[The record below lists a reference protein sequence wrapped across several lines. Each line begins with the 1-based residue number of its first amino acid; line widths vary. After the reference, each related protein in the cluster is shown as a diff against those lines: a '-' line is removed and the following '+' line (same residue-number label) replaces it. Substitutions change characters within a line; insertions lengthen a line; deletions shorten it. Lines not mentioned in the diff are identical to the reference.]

1 MADRSDFLS
10 GVLLGAFLGVG
21 LGMLLAPQT
30 GRETQDRLRQKADE
44 MSQRFRGAVEKGRE
58 AAQEARD
65 DLLNRLEE
73 I

>member
-1 MADRSDFLS
+1 
-10 GVLLGAFLGVG
+10 
-21 LGMLLAPQT
+21 MLLAPQT